1 MTGMAA
7 LCLVLGIMAAMGGT
21 WLIPDEDKQK
31 EMETYGVDYRVSLT
45 SSVTESDMTV
55 DPAITS
61 EAECEVAAKGMEE
74 QFGAEAECDGT
85 VMTMTM
91 VFSDVCDKTEDE
103 DACDMASAGMV
114 GTIGMWAGVLCAL
127 LVALT
132 LILPMAGV
140 DAMDAMPDMGKMI
153 TSWGAGALMLVGI
166 LGWWMMLPE
175 GGEMTM
181 GMSSMMAIAAALL
194 GLAAAAMDQFMDADE

>member
-21 WLIPDEDKQK
+21 WLVPE
-31 EMETYGVDYRVSLT
+31 EETDGTDAGTSLT
-45 SSVTESDMTV
+45 SSWMEADLAVIDN
-55 DPAITS
+55 ATS
-61 EAECEVAAKGMEE
+61 EAQCEVAAESMEE
-74 QFGAEAECDGT
+74 NWGGEAECDGT
-85 VMTMTM
+85 VVTITT
-91 VFSDVCDKTEDE
+91 VFSDVCDDTD
-103 DACDMASAGMV
+103 DDNACDMASAGMV